1 MNLTHSSRTPLSS
14 DVLERVKEVTA
25 RGFHKLITDFSIMKP
40 VISGDNFTTGNVR
53 MPHFFKVTP
62 KTRKSFSSRWE
73 IYLPKEKHSVD
84 GTGEFAAARIHAQL
98 YQIVT

>member
-1 MNLTHSSRTPLSS
+1 M
-14 DVLERVKEVTA
+14 TA
-25 RGFHKLITDFSIMKP
+25 RGFHKLITDFSIMKR

-84 GTGEFAAARIHAQL
+84 RTGEFVAARIHAQL